1 MMNEALLDFS
11 QIILDQSSD
20 GIVITDQKGLILQAN
35 RAFADFYA
43 SSATDLIGKPIWS
56 MLPSNQQAQTQ
67 AQYVE
72 MVLSAESGASFELV
86 VPSAGESSLLL
97 QITLYFN
104 EPAGQRT
111 KALALVRDITEK
123 RNKQRRQVLQS
134 ELHVLKAQFEQLL
147 VGQKQVE
154 KELRGSQSELR
165 KSQQLFE
172 SIAKNFPNGAI
183 NVLDK
188 AYRIV
193 FTDGEEYRKR
203 NLNPAT
209 FIGQPIDVLFPNKDL
224 APSKARYDKV
234 FQGEAQYFEFENF
247 GMFYENIA
255 VPLPDEKGEINQILT
270 VTLNIT
276 ERKKA
281 EAEAKETQSRIQA
294 LVNNLPGVT
303 YQFVLEPD
311 GKFYFTFISEQAD
324 KLFGV
329 SRDDILANPNR
340 ITELIHADDLPS
352 FYDSLNQSIQSL
364 SQFHWLGRIAS
375 PLKTSW
381 LEAFSLPRKQPDG
394 KIIWDGIQFNVTERI
409 EREKQIARFDEQ
421 LKLIIKNAPIVLW
434 SLDKEGR
441 LTLSEGKGLEKLGFA
456 PGEAVGFSAFEL
468 YSFNQTFI
476 EYIRKALAGE
486 AVEFETFD
494 MYMDSP
500 VAFKHFLQPTHNE
513 QGEVTGLLA
522 ISIDATEEYRAKESE
537 AQYRALANNIPG
549 AVFQAEAQA
558 DLSRKITF
566 IGESIRQFGI
576 KPEDMI
582 GYNNTAARFLHP
594 DDLQGFMN
602 VMAQSFE
609 TLKPFRWEGRTLI
622 RGKSTWIEIA
632 ATPRR
637 SEDGIVYWEGIILD
651 ISERK
656 DVAAKLTEALRI
668 ANIATIE
675 IDFVKRELTY
685 SDRYIEQLGTT
696 LEQLGS
702 RHVKFEDIGKG
713 FILKEDIPIVNA
725 HLAKAGVAKSQRGF
739 VNEPFEYRIRRG
751 DTGEI
756 RMLYVFKTEVFR
768 DEDGNATHAVA
779 TIQDITERKVLE
791 SALRD
796 LNESLERQVQER
808 TAELRQSERL
818 YRAIAENYP
827 TGMVGIYD
835 RAFVLLFTDGM
846 EYQRLGI
853 DAANLIDC
861 SLFEVYPEDAAPV
874 IASYFNRAFNGE
886 TVNFELSLGGSD
898 YFYLVTPIREETDV
912 IERILVVTQNITDR
926 KQTER
931 LLRENEE
938 RYRLV
943 LEQTGQLVYDLDLAT
958 GIIKWSGAVERLTG
972 YQPSEHQISL
982 AEWTDNIHPDD
993 RDEAMRLLEET
1004 MRSGEQYRVEYR
1016 YRRKDGSYF
1025 WVEDNGVYLKGESGN
1040 PVRMLGAMKDITVQK
1055 EMEFEKKRITEKAMQ
1070 AQKLESV
1077 GTLAS
1082 GIAHEFNNLLAIIS
1096 LSSEQLKLNI
1106 NTLNNPT
1113 LLKSAQ
1119 TIQKTV
1125 ERGTHIARQLLDFSR
1140 SEQTQKQP
1148 IELSRLLD
1156 EITSTLRQLLKKNI
1170 TVQAIQSIEQAW
1182 IMGNDKQL
1190 YQVLLNLGINAGDAM
1205 PNGGIL
1211 SYSLST
1217 SRYNDKLYAV
1227 IRVKDTGT
1235 GIAPEVKAR
1244 MFEPF
1249 FTTKG
1254 VGKGTGLGL
1263 SIVHGIVKAYDGQ
1276 IEVETEL
1283 GKGTTF
1289 TLMFPLLELS
1299 KGVEEQQLTASDTS
1313 AEETL
1318 LIVEDEPFLR
1328 TLLAKML
1335 RTKGYTILEAAD
1347 GEEALEIFAKKKK
1360 QIDLV
1365 LTDMGMPNMD
1375 GYELLKKLRRKKKSV
1390 KVVVM
1395 TGYMDSE
1402 QSEKLAKEQ
1411 VDVVSKPFD
1420 IAEISATIRN
1430 VLMR

>member
-1 MMNEALLDFS
+1 MMNEPLLDFS

-20 GIVITDQKGLILQAN
+20 GIVITDQNGLILQAN
-35 RAFADFYA
+35 RAFANFYA
-43 SSATDLIGKPIWS
+43 STAPDLIGKLMWS
-56 MLPSNQQAQTQ
+56 VLPSDQHEKSQERFI
-67 AQYVE
+67 E
-72 MVLSAESGASFELV
+72 MFSSSESGTSFETII
-86 VPSAGESSLLL
+86 PGIGESSILLE
-97 QITLYFN
+97 TTTYFSQ
-104 EPAGQRT
+104 PVGKRT
-111 KALALVRDITEK
+111 RMLALVRDVTEK
-123 RNKQRRQVLQS
+123 RNRQRRQMLHS
-134 ELHVLKAQFEQLL
+134 ELQALRIQFEQLL
-147 VGQKQVE
+147 SGQKQVE
-154 KELRGSQSELR
+154 KELRDSQSELR

-193 FTDGEEYRKR
+193 FTDGNEYHKY
-203 NLNPAT
+203 NLNPAD

-224 APSKARYDKV
+224 TASKARYDKV
-234 FQGEAQYFEFENF
+234 FQGETQFFEFENF

-255 VPLPDEKGEINQILT
+255 VPLPDEKGNINQILT

-281 EAEAKETQSRIQA
+281 EAEAKETHSRNQA
-294 LVNNLPGVT
+294 FVNNLPGVT
-303 YQFVLEPD
+303 YQFAMNPD

-324 KLFGV
+324 KIFGLN
-329 SRDDILANPNR
+329 RDEILNNPER
-340 ITELIHADDLPS
+340 ITEFIHPDDVQS
-352 FYDSLNQSIQSL
+352 FYAALNGSIQTL
-364 SQFHWLGRIAS
+364 SQFHWLGRIVS
-375 PLKTSW
+375 PLKVSW

-409 EREKQIARFDEQ
+409 EREKQIKRFDEQ
-421 LKLIIKNAPIVLW
+421 LKLIVKNAPIVLW

-441 LTLSEGKGLEKLGFA
+441 FTLSEGKGLEKLGFNA
-456 PGEAVGFSAFEL
+456 GDAVGLSAFEL
-468 YSFNQTFI
+468 YSFNQNFI
-476 EYIRKALAGE
+476 EHLHKTFAGE

-494 MYMDSP
+494 IYLDQP
-500 VAFKHFLQPTHNE
+500 VAFRHLLQPTHNE
-513 QGEVTGLLA
+513 HGEITGLLA
-522 ISIDATEEYRAKESE
+522 ISIDVTEEYRSKESE
-537 AQYRALANNIPG
+537 LRYRALANNIPG
-549 AVFQAEAQA
+549 AVFQAEAQP

-566 IGESIRQFGI
+566 VGESIRQFGI
-576 KPEDMI
+576 TPEEMV
-582 GYNNTAARFLHP
+582 GYNNNAARFLHP
-594 DDLQGFMN
+594 DDLQSFLNAIG
-602 VMAQSFE
+602 QSFL
-609 TLKPFRWEGRTLI
+609 TLKPFCWEGRALI
-622 RGKSTWIEIA
+622 HGKSIWVEVA

-637 SEDGIVYWEGIILD
+637 SEEGVVYWEGIILD

-656 DVAAKLTEALRI
+656 DVATKLTEALRI
-668 ANIATIE
+668 ANIATVE
-675 IDFVKRELTY
+675 VDLRKRELIY
-685 SDRYIEQLGTT
+685 SDRHLEQLGTT

-702 RHVKFEDIGKG
+702 RNVKFEEIGKG
-713 FILKEDIPIVNA
+713 FILKEDIPILSA
-725 HLAKAGVAKSQRGF
+725 QLSKADVAESQRGF
-739 VNEPFEYRIRRG
+739 VNEPFEYRIMRG

-756 RMLYVFKTEVFR
+756 RTLYVFKTEVFR
-768 DEDGNATHAVA
+768 DEEGNATHAIA

-808 TAELRQSERL
+808 TAELRQSEQL

-853 DAANLIDC
+853 DAAHLIDR
-861 SLFEVYPEDAAPV
+861 SLFDVYPEQVAPV

-898 YFYLVTPIREETDV
+898 YFYLASPIRGEDDV
-912 IERILVVTQNITDR
+912 IEQILVVTQNITER

-943 LEQTGQLVYDLDLAT
+943 LEQTGQLVYDLDLET
-958 GIIKWSGAVERLTG
+958 GVNKWSGAVEQLTG
-972 YQPSEHQISL
+972 YLPSEYQISVD
-982 AEWTDNIHPDD
+982 EWAVYIHPDD
-993 RDEAMRLLEET
+993 RAEATRLLEET
-1004 MRSGEQYRVEYR
+1004 MQSGLPYRVEYR

-1025 WVEDNGVYLKGESGN
+1025 WVEDNGVYLKDDTGK
-1040 PVRMLGAMKDITVQK
+1040 PFRMLGAMKDITVQK
-1055 EMEFEKKRITEKAMQ
+1055 EMEIEKNRITEKAMQ

-1096 LSSEQLKLNI
+1096 LSNEQIQSSAKSSAILKN
-1106 NTLNNPT
+1106 
-1113 LLKSAQ
+1113 AQ
-1119 TIQKTV
+1119 TIQKTI
-1125 ERGTHIARQLLDFSR
+1125 ERGSHIARQLLDFSR
-1140 SEQTQKQP
+1140 SEQTEKQP

-1156 EITSTLRQLLKKNI
+1156 EITVTLRRLLKRTV
-1170 TVQAIQSIEQAW
+1170 TVQGIQSVEQAW
-1182 IMGNDKQL
+1182 MMGNDKQI

-1235 GIAPEVKAR
+1235 GIPPEVRAR

-1263 SIVHGIVKAYDGQ
+1263 SIVHGIVSAHDGQ

-1289 TLMFPLLELS
+1289 TLMFPMLELS
-1299 KGVEEQQLTASDTS
+1299 KVADEERLTVSEVGG
-1313 AEETL
+1313 EETL

-1335 RTKGYTILEAAD
+1335 RTKGYTIIEAAD
-1347 GEEALEIFAKKKK
+1347 GEEALTIFEKKKK
-1360 QIDLV
+1360 KIDLV

-1375 GYELLKKLRRKKKSV
+1375 GYELLKKLRRKMKKV
-1390 KVVVM
+1390 KVIVM

-1420 IAEISATIRN
+1420 IAEMSATIRN

>member
-1 MMNEALLDFS
+1 MNEALLDFA
-11 QIILDQSSD
+11 QIILDQTSD
-20 GIVITDQKGLILQAN
+20 GIVITDQNGLILQAN
-35 RAFADFYA
+35 RAFADFHKCNA
-43 SSATDLIGKPIWS
+43 RDLVGKPIWS
-56 MLPSNQQAQTQ
+56 VLPSDQQEKSRVQFI
-67 AQYVE
+67 E
-72 MVLSAESGASFELV
+72 MVSSSVSGASFETII
-86 VPSAGESSLLL
+86 PGEGESSILLET
-97 QITLYFN
+97 TLYFN
-104 EPAGQRT
+104 QLIGERT
-111 KALALVRDITEK
+111 KALLLVRDITEK
-123 RNKQRRQVLQS
+123 KNKQRRQILQS
-134 ELHVLKAQFEQLL
+134 ELHALRTQFEQLL

-154 KELRGSQSELR
+154 KELR

-172 SIAKNFPNGAI
+172 LIAKNFPNGAI

-193 FTDGEEYRKR
+193 FTDGEEYHKYNR
-203 NLNPAT
+203 NPAT
-209 FIGQPIDVLFPNKDL
+209 FIGQPINALFPNKDL

-234 FQGEAQYFEFENF
+234 FQGEAQHFEFENF

-294 LVNNLPGVT
+294 LVNNLPGVA
-303 YQFVLEPD
+303 YQFIMEPD
-311 GKFYFTFISEQAD
+311 GKFYFTFISEKAEN
-324 KLFGV
+324 LFGL
-329 SRDDILANPNR
+329 SRDEILANPDR
-340 ITELIHADDLPS
+340 ITDFIHPDDLQS
-352 FYDSLNQSIQSL
+352 FYVALNQATQTL
-364 SQFHWLGRIAS
+364 AQFYWLGRIVS

-381 LEAFSLPRKQPDG
+381 LETFSLPRKQPDG

-441 LTLSEGKGLEKLGFA
+441 ITLSEGKGLEKLGFA
-456 PGEAVGFSAFEL
+456 PGEAVGFSVFEL
-468 YSFNQTFI
+468 YSFDQTFI
-476 EYIRKALAGE
+476 DNLHKTFAGE
-486 AVEFETFD
+486 TVEFETFNV
-494 MYMDSP
+494 YMEQP
-500 VAFKHFLQPTHNE
+500 VAFRHLLQPTRNE

-522 ISIDATEEYRAKESE
+522 ISIDVTEEHRAKESE
-537 AQYRALANNIPG
+537 QRYRALANNIPG
-549 AVFQAEAQA
+549 CVFQAETQP

-566 IGESIRQFGI
+566 VGESIRQFGI
-576 KPEDMI
+576 EPEEMI
-582 GYNNTAARFLHP
+582 GYNNTVTRFLHP
-594 DDLQGFMN
+594 DDLQNFVNAMG
-602 VMAQSFE
+602 QSYLAF
-609 TLKPFRWEGRTLI
+609 KPFRWEGRTLI
-622 RGKSTWIEIA
+622 RGKSTWIEVV

-637 SEDGIVYWEGIILD
+637 SEEGVVYWEGIILD

-656 DVAAKLTEALRI
+656 DIAAKLNEALRI
-668 ANIATIE
+668 ANIATVE
-675 IDFVKRELTY
+675 VDFRKRELIY
-685 SDRYIEQLGTT
+685 SDRYLEQLGTT
-696 LEQLGS
+696 LEQFGP
-702 RHVKFEDIGKG
+702 RNVKFEEIGKG
-713 FILKEDIPIVNA
+713 FILEEDVPIVA
-725 HLAKAGVAKSQRGF
+725 AQLAKVEIAQSRRNF
-739 VNEPFEYRIRRG
+739 VNEPFEYRIRRR

-756 RMLYVFKTEVFR
+756 RTLYVFKTEVFY
-768 DEDGNATHAVA
+768 DEHGHASHAIA
-779 TIQDITERKVLE
+779 TIQDITERKRLE
-791 SALRD
+791 LALRD

-808 TAELRQSERL
+808 TAELHQSEQL

-827 TGMVGIYD
+827 TGMIGIYN

-853 DAANLIDC
+853 DAANLVDR
-861 SLFEVYPEDAAPV
+861 SLYEIYPEPIAPV
-874 IASYFNRAFNGE
+874 IASYFNRAFKGE

-898 YFYLVTPIREETDV
+898 YFYLVSPIRGEADF
-912 IERILVVTQNITDR
+912 IEQILVVTQNITER

-931 LLRENEE
+931 LLQENEE

-943 LEQTGQLVYDLDLAT
+943 LEQTGQLVYDLDLTT
-958 GIIKWSGAVERLTG
+958 GAIKWSGAVERLTG
-972 YQPSEHQISL
+972 YLPSEYQISVS
-982 AEWTDNIHPDD
+982 EWASEIHPDD
-993 RDEAMRLLEET
+993 RVEATRLLEET
-1004 MRSGEQYRVEYR
+1004 MQSGQPYRIEYR

-1025 WVEDNGVYLKGESGN
+1025 WVEDNGVYLKDDSGK
-1040 PVRMLGAMKDITVQK
+1040 PARMIGAMKDISVQK
-1055 EMEFEKKRITEKAMQ
+1055 EMEFEKNRITEKAMQ

-1096 LSSEQLKLNI
+1096 LSNEQIQLSTKSTAILK
-1106 NTLNNPT
+1106 NT
-1113 LLKSAQ
+1113 Q

-1125 ERGTHIARQLLDFSR
+1125 ERGKHIARQLLDFSR
-1140 SEQTQKQP
+1140 SEQTEKQP
-1148 IELSRLLD
+1148 LELLRLLN
-1156 EITSTLRQLLKKNI
+1156 EITVTLRQLLKRTI
-1170 TVQAIQSIEQAW
+1170 AVQAIQSVEQAW

-1217 SRYNDKLYAV
+1217 SRYSDKLYAI
-1227 IRVKDTGT
+1227 IRVQDSGT
-1235 GIAPEVKAR
+1235 GIPPEVKAR

-1249 FTTKG
+1249 FTTKE

-1263 SIVHGIVKAYDGQ
+1263 SIVHGIVNAHDGQ

-1299 KGVEEQQLTASDTS
+1299 KVAEQDQLTSSDIS
-1313 AEETL
+1313 GEETL

-1328 TLLAKML
+1328 TLLSKML
-1335 RTKGYTILEAAD
+1335 RTKGYSIIEASD
-1347 GEEALEIFAKKKK
+1347 GKEALEIFEQQKNS
-1360 QIDLV
+1360 IDLV
-1365 LTDMGMPNMD
+1365 LTDTGMPNID
-1375 GYELLKKLRRKKKSV
+1375 GYELIKKLRQEKENV
-1390 KVVVM
+1390 KVIVM

-1402 QSEKLAKEQ
+1402 QAEKLAKEQ
-1411 VDVVSKPFD
+1411 VDIVSKPFD